1 MRKAFTLVEILVV
14 LVVIGILIGLILP
27 NTLRAIRQAQIRE
40 CASNIRSINSAL
52 QLCFSETRDWNRCNN
67 IAALV
72 PNYLEVAPACPFN
85 IGYTV
90 QQTANQWEVNAL
102 THMDFWPN
110 FTNHPFAQ

>member
-40 CASNIRSINSAL
+40 CASNIRSMNSAM
-52 QLCFSETRDWNRCNN
+52 QLCFSETRSWTGCNS

-72 PNYLEVAPACPFN
+72 PNYLTVAPACPFS

-90 QQTANQWEVNAL
+90 QQVSNQYEVNAL
-102 THMDFWPN
+102 AHMNVWPG
-110 FTNHPFAQ
+110 FTDHR